1 MLPAYVRTVR
11 QWSRIKILP
20 LRYGDAKHLYQSA
33 TFFIYLRRVCDV
45 QMRERIGSAAVRS
58 DSGGKIKSE
67 TGWKRYYGH

>member
-1 MLPAYVRTVR
+1 MLPAYVRTAR

-20 LRYGDAKHLYQSA
+20 LRYGDANICTKVWLSL
-33 TFFIYLRRVCDV
+33 FICDV